1 MVVLSTI
8 GVGLCVTVIVAVALP
23 VNVVTESV
31 AATVTAYVPA
41 TGDGHEISPEELIDI
56 PVGAPLKAHVTGS
69 GEVKAI
75 EKEMG
80 EPTVPF
86 TVMGETTGA
95 VALPL
100 ANVMK
105 FETLGEPRPV
115 GMS

>member
-1 MVVLSTI
+1 M
-8 GVGLCVTVIVAVALP
+8 IVAVALP
-23 VNVVTESV
+23 CKVVTVSV
-31 AATVTAYVPA
+31 AVTVTAYVPA
-41 TGDGHEISPEELIDI
+41 TGDGHAISPEELIDI